1 MLPLGKQLILFDGG
15 FGSELECRGLGDAVP
30 EELNLTHPTQI
41 REIHRAYAAAGADVI
56 TTNSFGLNRI
66 KYRGEY
72 PLAELARAAVENAR
86 AAGKEVFFDVGPTG
100 ALLRPIGTL
109 TFDEAYEAYA
119 EIARLTS
126 DMVGGYIVETFS
138 DLYELKACVLALKE
152 HSNKPVYATVTF
164 DSTGRTLTG
173 STPEIVAE
181 LLEGLG
187 VDALGVNCS
196 LGPKELAPIVERL
209 LAATELP
216 IMVQPNRGLP
226 KIKDGKTYYDLSAEE
241 FVGQMER
248 FIDMGVAVV
257 GGCCGTTPEFIRRLA
272 PFKGRPVPVR
282 RVEKGTIITS
292 ATQFLT
298 IENVKICGE
307 RLNPTGKKQ
316 LKEALLAEDYGYLA
330 AEAMRQQDAGAD
342 LLDLNVGIP
351 KIDEPSVMK
360 RAVAAVQEYVDLPIQ
375 IDSSS
380 AQAIEAGVRCYN
392 GIPLINSV
400 NGEEEV
406 MARVFPIAKKYGAVV
421 LGLTMDSGGV
431 PRTAEERFAIAKR
444 IVARAEE
451 YGIPRRKVMI
461 DTLVLTASAEQ
472 PLVLETVKA
481 LSLVRTLGVKTALGV
496 SNVSFGLP
504 NRPLLNKTFLTMA
517 MTSGL
522 NMPILNPLDG
532 EMTGAVRA
540 YNVLANVDAGAADY
554 IEAYRDFT
562 PAAQATAA
570 VKREGATPAADLYDC
585 VKRGVKADAR
595 ALTEA
600 ELATKPPLVIVNDIL
615 VRALEEVGALYEQ
628 GKLFLP
634 QLIASAEAAKE
645 AFAVVGS
652 RLEKKEGGKG
662 TVVLATVKGDV
673 HDIGKNI
680 VKVVTESYGFEVID
694 LGKDTPAERIVEAA
708 LRIQPLAVGL
718 SALMTTTVRSMEETI
733 AALKEAGVSAKIF
746 VGGAVLNEETAR
758 QIGADYY
765 TANALEFVKTLE
777 RLPK

>member
-15 FGSELECRGLGDAVP
+15 FGSELERRGLGDAVP

-41 REIHRAYAAAGADVI
+41 REIHRAYAVAGADVI

-100 ALLRPIGTL
+100 ALLWPIGTL

-282 RVEKGTIITS
+282 RVEKGTIVTS

-517 MTSGL
+517 MTCGL

-532 EMTGAVRA
+532 EMTGAVKA
-540 YNVLANVDAGAADY
+540 FGVLAGSDVGAEKY
-554 IEAYRDFT
+554 IAAYRDFVPV
-562 PAAQATAA
+562 PAAAA
-570 VKREGATPAADLYDC
+570 AAKRAPQEEGAENLYDC
-585 VKRGVKADAR
+585 VRRGVKQGVR
-595 ALTEA
+595 EA
-600 ELATKPPLVIVNDIL
+600 AERELSAMPPLEVVNSVL
-615 VRALEEVGALYEQ
+615 VKALEEVGALYEK
-628 GKLFLP
+628 GTLFLP

-645 AFAVVGS
+645 AFAVVGEHLPQS
-652 RLEKKEGGKG
+652 AAKKG
-662 TVVLATVKGDV
+662 TVVLATVRGDV

-680 VKVVTESYGFEVID
+680 VKVVAQSYGFEVVD
-694 LGKDTPAERIVEAA
+694 LGKDTPKEKIVEAA
-708 LRIQPLAVGL
+708 LRIKPLAVGL
-718 SALMTTTVRSMEETI
+718 SALMTTTVVSMEETI
-733 AALKEAGVSAKIF
+733 RALREAGCTAKIF
-746 VGGAVLNEETAR
+746 VGGAVLTEEIAR
-758 QIGADYY
+758 EIGADIY
-765 TANALEFVKTLE
+765 TANALEFVRALE
-777 RLPK
+777 SL